1 MALPAGERYAARVR
15 VDGGLERTPQHPILP
30 VMSPVVEDVG
40 EGAASLSGCPDLR
53 GVVAVGEDL
62 AEATAATM
70 GAVDGARCVD
80 GEALHAPGEH
90 VPVGGLDEQVEVVV
104 LDGDVHDPEVAVP
117 QIASEH
123 PADGAVHDALAQ
135 PPDALLSPQ
144 DDMDGVS
151 AGELRA
157 SPVPRVPP
165 PEGRLLAPRTLA
177 LAAVRRLDDL
187 AHLD

>member
-1 MALPAGERYAARVR
+1 MALPASERYAARVR

-62 AEATAATM
+62 AEAAIM
-70 GAVDGARCVD
+70 GAVDGARRVD

-90 VPVGGLDEQVEVVV
+90 LAIGGLDEQVEVVV

-135 PPDALLSPQ
+135 PPDAP
-144 DDMDGVS
+144 
-151 AGELRA
+151 RA
-157 SPVPRVPP
+157 RI
-165 PEGRLLAPRTLA
+165 RTQ
-177 LAAVRRLDDL
+177 
-187 AHLD
+187 

>member
-1 MALPAGERYAARVR
+1 MVLPAGERYAARIR
-15 VDGGLERTPQHPILP
+15 VDGGLEGTAQHSILP

-40 EGAASLSGCPDLR
+40 EGTASLSWCPDLS

-80 GEALHAPGEH
+80 GEALHAPGEY
-90 VPVGGLDEQVEVVV
+90 VPIGGLDEQVEVVV
-104 LDGDVHDPEVAVP
+104 LEGDVHDPEVGVP

-123 PADGAVHDALAQ
+123 PADGAVHDALTQ
-135 PPDALLSPQ
+135 PPDALFSPQ
-144 DDMDGVS
+144 DDMDRVS
-151 AGELRA
+151 PGELRA
-157 SPVPRVPP
+157 SPVRRISPA
-165 PEGRLLAPRTLA
+165 EGRLLAPRTLA